1 MGFCLALA
9 ARRSDLS
16 AGFARVCDELLSV
29 GVSPGTSRATR
40 CVHALDRPIPDFCP
54 KLSAVSVSRAASVNR
69 CCSRSFGRN
78 LPGLASVREG
88 NAKTL
93 DCSPAPRYQPATPS
107 CPTDQRAAIRR
118 TVQWVVRLWLLPVAG
133 FMAGDACLYGR
144 SSKSPRRHSSCAV
157 LRSLS
162 RSPAAPTRWVCRK
175 MISVERTLGS

>member
-133 FMAGDACLYGR
+133 FMAGDACL
-144 SSKSPRRHSSCAV
+144 
-157 LRSLS
+157 
-162 RSPAAPTRWVCRK
+162 
-175 MISVERTLGS
+175 SVEVVSRPGGTPPARSFVACRVLQRLPHDGFVKDDFR